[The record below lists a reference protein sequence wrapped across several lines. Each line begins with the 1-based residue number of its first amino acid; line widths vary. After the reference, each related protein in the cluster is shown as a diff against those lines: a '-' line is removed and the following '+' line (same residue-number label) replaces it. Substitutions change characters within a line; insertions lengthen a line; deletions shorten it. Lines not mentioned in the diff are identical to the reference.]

1 MTNIE
6 QKNKDID
13 RMNKERTLILQ
24 ELDQYKRLSSITKE
38 QADIIYEALQRGKY
52 LDYIIGFVLGLV
64 STIVFEVARSL
75 LLRTRNEGERASA
88 PPK

>member
-1 MTNIE
+1 
-6 QKNKDID
+6 
-13 RMNKERTLILQ
+13 
-24 ELDQYKRLSSITKE
+24 
-38 QADIIYEALQRGKY
+38 
-52 LDYIIGFVLGLV
+52 VLGLV